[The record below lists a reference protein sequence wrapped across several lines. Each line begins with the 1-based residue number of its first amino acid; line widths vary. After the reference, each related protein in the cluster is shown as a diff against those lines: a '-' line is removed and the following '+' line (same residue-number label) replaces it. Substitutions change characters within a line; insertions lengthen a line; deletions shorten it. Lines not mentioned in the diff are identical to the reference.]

1 VSSSNA
7 HSERW
12 RLRRRLALGRRRVAR
27 RAVGGFTLLEAL
39 IAIVILALSLSALM
53 QSHSTGVRGLGVLDD
68 HLQARLLAQ
77 SVMAE
82 WGGDRTLKPGTIEGS
97 YGKFAW
103 TISVAPLDDAPR
115 PGVRAGPWTLHRL
128 TLVVSWPRGRQIEI
142 ETVRMDRTQ

>member
-1 VSSSNA
+1 MRRRTA
-7 HSERW
+7 R
-12 RLRRRLALGRRRVAR
+12 RRRLVR
-27 RAVGGFTLLEAL
+27 RAARGFTLLEAL
-39 IAIVILALSLSALM
+39 IAIVILTLSLSALM

-82 WGGDRTLKPGTIEGS
+82 WAGDRALRPGTVEGS

-103 TISVAPLDDAPR
+103 QLSLAPLDDAPQ
-115 PGVRAGPWTLHRL
+115 PGARASPWTLHRL

-142 ETVRMDRTQ
+142 ETVRMGRTQ